1 MVIVLVLTSINFPS
15 GGVVE
20 IKAEAQQYFTKEL
33 FEYATTNYPHE
44 TAPGSAVSTVYYG
57 DTFGKIINVGDS
69 IKMNTYNSDHNAY
82 VYFIDSTEVLTK
94 EPTTTTP
101 YYKCLMTRNKEFE
114 VKEAYTSDDGDLI
127 SAPKGWR
134 FVGYHTRVFTGKNKN
149 RRAFF
154 FIPVHVCQPSSLTKT
169 EAKAPTCTKDGN
181 VEYYT
186 CPNASCG
193 KTYSDSEAQHE
204 ITDVKR
210 AAKGHSWKY
219 IQDSNS
225 KNTIK
230 ARCNNDGCT
239 YKDSDNL
246 TLSINAKDAAYT
258 GNAYLASN
266 VKVTDNLT
274 SVTKASQ
281 GTVTYY
287 AADSDGNKTGTS
299 ITAPVNK
306 GNYVAELTITDTSGQ
321 KHPVQDTFAIDKAD
335 QSATVSMADYNFDE
349 TVSIPTISG
358 QKGTTEVTYYYNTT
372 NSNENGTE
380 WKDIS
385 GDTLEP
391 GTYYMYAVIPET
403 ENYRAYTTPTT
414 SFKVIGKEMTG
425 IVANSVDTTYDKE
438 EHSISVSGYPE
449 GATVRYGTEAGTYDL
464 TESPEFVDAGTYTVY
479 FKITARGYN
488 PYIGQTTVTIQPKEV
503 ELVWSNTEFTY
514 DGTVQTPLATVVEN
528 SLCAGDSCTVT
539 VTGGQKD
546 YSASAYTAKASSLS
560 NTNYKLP
567 DNVTQEFTIAQ
578 KEIGVNWSNT
588 ELTYNRAVQTPT
600 ANLDGVCSGDT
611 CTVTV
616 GGGQTNVGENYKATA
631 TLNNNNYTLAE
642 TDKEVTYKIVPKP
655 ITKDMIGLDG
665 ANHQYTYTG
674 TTITPVVTVKDGDS
688 VTLEQ
693 GEDKDYVV
701 SGTTSAESFGTYEL
715 IVTGN
720 GNYTGEVKVGWKIA
734 DSNPPTGT
742 ITIKDDSWTA
752 FWNGV
757 TFGKF
762 FKETQTVTITAE
774 DPAGEN
780 GAAASGIDKMYYYKS
795 SEILTYDAIAA
806 LPEGTWTEY
815 KDSFSIDPDAKLVI
829 YAKITDKSG
838 NVSYIS
844 TEGLVLDKTAPAI
857 TGVTDKM
864 KYCGA
869 KTITVKDANLSKV
882 TVNGE
887 DVTLTDD
894 TYQLSTTEDTG
905 KEFTIVA
912 TDKAGNS
919 TTVTVT
925 IYKDHDWP
933 ENWMPV
939 KEATATKEGKE
950 EKVCTNCKQ
959 KKVRTIPV
967 TGSTEGTTNGNLTKD
982 AEVAP
987 DAPIREATLNT
998 SKENLLSG
1006 IFSGSIGSSNARVW
1020 IEIDAVDE
1028 SSITVDA
1035 KENMIKEAEKN
1046 VGKNPTLTYFDASL
1060 YKKVDDNTQV
1070 KISNPGCNISISI
1083 VIPDTLL
1090 NHDSLMVRDYK
1101 IIRLHDGDVKT
1112 ISGTFDENTKEFT
1125 FETNLFSTYAIA
1137 YTDKPKYPGGNP
1149 GSGTSPSG
1157 GGSSSGGGGSYYYPV
1172 TGITVTPDKATLTK
1186 AGENLQLTANVSPSY
1201 ATNKNVTWTSDNEA
1215 VVTVDSTGKVT
1226 AVGNGT
1232 ATITATTPNG
1242 KTAISVITV
1251 NIQKEATGG
1260 DQPAISA
1267 EPEYPQISATPTE
1280 PGRPVPPTISPTPEQ
1295 MVVPT
1300 IPAEPE
1306 RPVPPIVTEVPNYSP
1321 GATMQPSIT
1330 TAVPSTEQPITTQP
1344 VVTQPATSL
1353 APTVTSKPVAKKV
1366 TSDFGTLKARSE
1378 KQTSNS
1384 ITLKWTKVS
1393 AADGYLIYGSKCNSH
1408 EVQYTRKFI
1417 TTIKGNST
1425 LTWTHKQRKQ
1435 ATYYKYQVKAYKLV
1449 DGKKVIIAK
1458 SVGIHATT
1466 KSKKHC
1472 VASTVQI
1479 AKIAGKKVS
1488 EVAKNLKVTLTNGST
1503 AKIKA
1508 TEVPA
1513 ENGKTI
1519 HHHRDICYESSDR
1532 RIATVTKSGKIIA
1545 KGKGTC
1551 KIWVYAQNGVYKTII
1566 ITVK

>member
-1 MVIVLVLTSINFPS
+1 MKRKINHFKHVIAIVMIVLLTTTSVDMS
-15 GGVVE
+15 GFWGMEKVY
-20 IKAEAQQYFTKEL
+20 A
-33 FEYATTNYPHE
+33 ATTYNAPDVKSSLYSQYKDKIQFTDSNGNTRNYFYNK
-44 TAPGSAVSTVYYG
+44 SNTVGNG
-57 DTFGKIINVGDS
+57 DTYYAGDIFKNTSTTVNYHFFFFKQPLTEEEVKNGAVRNYIKGLMINKKSPTKHTLEKEYTSTAGETVSAPDGWR
-69 IKMNTYNSDHNAY
+69 IFAY
-82 VYFIDSTEVLTK
+82 VSVTSTITWLCFC
-94 EPTTTTP
+94 P
-101 YYKCLMTRNKEFE
+101 
-114 VKEAYTSDDGDLI
+114 A
-127 SAPKGWR
+127 
-134 FVGYHTRVFTGKNKN
+134 
-149 RRAFF
+149 
-154 FIPVHVCQPSSLTKT
+154 HVCNSSSLTKT
-169 EAKAPTCTKDGN
+169 EAKEPTCIEDGN

-186 CPNASCG
+186 CTCG
-193 KTYSDSEAQHE
+193 KTYSDSEAKTE
-204 ITDVKR
+204 ITDVKIP
-210 AAKGHSWKY
+210 ATGHSWNY

-225 KNTIK
+225 KKTIK
-230 ARCNNDGCT
+230 ARCNKDGCT
-239 YKDSDNL
+239 YKDSDDL

-266 VKVTDNLT
+266 VEVTDNLT
-274 SVTKASQ
+274 SVTGASKS
-281 GTVTYY
+281 TVTYY

-306 GNYVAELTITDTSGQ
+306 GNYVAELTITDASST
-321 KHPVQDTFAIDKAD
+321 KYTVQDTFTIDKAD

-438 EHSISVSGYPE
+438 EHSISVSGYPD
-449 GATVRYGTEAGTYDL
+449 GATVSYGTEAGTYDL
-464 TESPEFVDAGTYTVY
+464 TESPEFVNADTYTVY

-488 PYIGQTTVTIQPKEV
+488 PYSGQTTVTIHPKEV
-503 ELVWSNTEFTY
+503 ELAWSNTDLTY

-616 GGGQTNVGENYKATA
+616 GGGQTDVGENYKATA

-688 VTLEQ
+688 VTLVQ

-815 KDSFSIDPDAKLVI
+815 KDSFSVDPDAKLVI

-869 KTITVKDANLSKV
+869 KTITVKDVNLSKV

-925 IYKDHDWP
+925 IYKDHDWST
-933 ENWMPV
+933 EWTPV
-939 KEATATKEGKE
+939 KEATATEEGKE

-959 KKVRTIPV
+959 KKVRTIPA
-967 TGSTEGTTNGNLTKD
+967 TGSTEDTTNGNLTKD

-987 DAPIREATLNT
+987 DAPIEVASLNNKKSDILDATSIFT
-998 SKENLLSG
+998 S
-1006 IFSGSIGSSNARVW
+1006 
-1020 IEIDAVDE
+1020 
-1028 SSITVDA
+1028 
-1035 KENMIKEAEKN
+1035 AEK
-1046 VGKNPTLTYFDASL
+1046 A
-1060 YKKVDDNTQV
+1060 
-1070 KISNPGCNISISI
+1070 
-1083 VIPDTLL
+1083 
-1090 NHDSLMVRDYK
+1090 
-1101 IIRLHDGDVKT
+1101 
-1112 ISGTFDENTKEFT
+1112 
-1125 FETNLFSTYAIA
+1125 
-1137 YTDKPKYPGGNP
+1137 
-1149 GSGTSPSG
+1149 
-1157 GGSSSGGGGSYYYPV
+1157 
-1172 TGITVTPDKATLTK
+1172 
-1186 AGENLQLTANVSPSY
+1186 
-1201 ATNKNVTWTSDNEA
+1201 
-1215 VVTVDSTGKVT
+1215 
-1226 AVGNGT
+1226 
-1232 ATITATTPNG
+1232 
-1242 KTAISVITV
+1242 
-1251 NIQKEATGG
+1251 
-1260 DQPAISA
+1260 
-1267 EPEYPQISATPTE
+1267 
-1280 PGRPVPPTISPTPEQ
+1280 
-1295 MVVPT
+1295 
-1300 IPAEPE
+1300 
-1306 RPVPPIVTEVPNYSP
+1306 
-1321 GATMQPSIT
+1321 
-1330 TAVPSTEQPITTQP
+1330 
-1344 VVTQPATSL
+1344 
-1353 APTVTSKPVAKKV
+1353 
-1366 TSDFGTLKARSE
+1366 
-1378 KQTSNS
+1378 
-1384 ITLKWTKVS
+1384 
-1393 AADGYLIYGSKCNSH
+1393 
-1408 EVQYTRKFI
+1408 
-1417 TTIKGNST
+1417 
-1425 LTWTHKQRKQ
+1425 
-1435 ATYYKYQVKAYKLV
+1435 
-1449 DGKKVIIAK
+1449 
-1458 SVGIHATT
+1458 
-1466 KSKKHC
+1466 
-1472 VASTVQI
+1472 
-1479 AKIAGKKVS
+1479 
-1488 EVAKNLKVTLTNGST
+1488 
-1503 AKIKA
+1503 
-1508 TEVPA
+1508 
-1513 ENGKTI
+1513 
-1519 HHHRDICYESSDR
+1519 
-1532 RIATVTKSGKIIA
+1532 
-1545 KGKGTC
+1545 
-1551 KIWVYAQNGVYKTII
+1551 
-1566 ITVK
+1566 

>member
-1 MVIVLVLTSINFPS
+1 MKRKINHFKHVIAIVMIVLLTTTSVDMS
-15 GGVVE
+15 GFWGMEKVY
-20 IKAEAQQYFTKEL
+20 A
-33 FEYATTNYPHE
+33 ATTYTIVNVRKSLREQYQYTDEIFYNTDDGLNGTYYYNKSNTVENGVTYYAGDIFKNTSTVIASHLYIYKEPIKEEDVPNDAVHNNRIKDVMIVKNNGKKTLEE
-44 TAPGSAVSTVYYG
+44 TYTSNAGEAVSAPDGWYI
-57 DTFGKIINVGDS
+57 F
-69 IKMNTYNSDHNAY
+69 AY
-82 VYFIDSTEVLTK
+82 VDRGGAGT
-94 EPTTTTP
+94 
-101 YYKCLMTRNKEFE
+101 CL
-114 VKEAYTSDDGDLI
+114 LLC
-127 SAPKGWR
+127 
-134 FVGYHTRVFTGKNKN
+134 
-149 RRAFF
+149 
-154 FIPVHVCQPSSLTKT
+154 PVHVCKSSTLTKT
-169 EAKAPTCTKDGN
+169 AAKAPTCTKDGN

-186 CPNASCG
+186 CTCG
-193 KTYSDSEAQHE
+193 KTYSDSEAKKE
-204 ITDVKR
+204 ITVVKR
-210 AAKGHSWKY
+210 PATGHSWKY
-219 IQDSNS
+219 IQDINS

-258 GNAYLASN
+258 GNAYSN

-274 SVTKASQ
+274 SVTNASK

-287 AADSDGNKTGTS
+287 ATDSDGNKTGTS

-321 KHPVQDTFAIDKAD
+321 KYTVQDTFAIDKAD

-414 SFKVIGKEMTG
+414 AFKVIGKEMTG

-438 EHSISVSGYPE
+438 EHSISVSGYPDE
-449 GATVRYGTEAGTYDL
+449 ATVRYGTEAGTYDL

-578 KEIGVNWSNT
+578 KEIGVNWSNI

-674 TTITPVVTVKDGDS
+674 TTITPVVTIKDGDS

-701 SGTTSAESFGTYEL
+701 SGTTSAESFGAYEL
-715 IVTGN
+715 IVTGK

-774 DPAGEN
+774 DPADEN

-869 KTITVKDANLSKV
+869 KTITVKDVNLSKV

-925 IYKDHDWP
+925 IYKDHNWP
-933 ENWMPV
+933 AEWTSV

-967 TGSTEGTTNGNLTKD
+967 TGSTEDTTNGNLTKD

-987 DAPIREATLNT
+987 DAPIEVASLNNKKSDILDAT
-998 SKENLLSG
+998 S
-1006 IFSGSIGSSNARVW
+1006 IFTPAEKAQITNGDDARVW
-1020 IEIDAVDE
+1020 LEVTKTDE
-1028 SSITVDA
+1028 NKITPSDQT
-1035 KENMIKEAEKN
+1035 KITEAAEDIM
-1046 VGKNPTLTYFDASL
+1046 GSDPDITYFDADL
-1060 YKKVDDNTQV
+1060 FKKVGDTGNKE
-1070 KISNPGCNISISI
+1070 KISEPGIDIEVTI
-1083 VIPDTLL
+1083 KIPDELL
-1090 NHDSLMVRDYK
+1090 RHDRSMIREYQ
-1101 IIRLHDGDVKT
+1101 IIRLHAGNVDIIRD
-1112 ISGTFDENTKEFT
+1112 GTFDESTNEFT
-1125 FETNLFSTYAIA
+1125 FKTDKFSTYAIA
-1137 YTDKPKYPGGNP
+1137 YKDTQRYPGGNP

-1157 GGSSSGGGGSYYYPV
+1157 AGSSSGGGGSYYYPV

-1186 AGENLQLTANVSPSY
+1186 AGETLQLTANVSPSY

-1232 ATITATTPNG
+1232 ATITATTQSG
-1242 KTAISVITV
+1242 SKTATIVITV
-1251 NIQKEATGG
+1251 NIQNETSEIEH
-1260 DQPAISA
+1260 PVISA
-1267 EPEYPQISATPTE
+1267 EPVLPQISATPTE
-1280 PGRPVPPTISPTPEQ
+1280 PARPIPP
-1295 MVVPT
+1295 V
-1300 IPAEPE
+1300 
-1306 RPVPPIVTEVPNYSP
+1306 VTEVPKQSP
-1321 GATMQPSIT
+1321 EATMQPSVT
-1330 TAVPSTEQPITTQP
+1330 TAIPSTKQP
-1344 VVTQPATSL
+1344 VSTLKPPAT
-1353 APTVTSKPVAKKV
+1353 PKPVAKKV

-1378 KQTSNS
+1378 KQTHTT

-1408 EVQYTRKFI
+1408 GVKYTKKYI
-1417 TTIKGNST
+1417 KTIKGNKT
-1425 LTWTHKQRKQ
+1425 LTWTHKNRKE

-1449 DGKKVIIAK
+1449 KGKKVIIAK
-1458 SVGIHATT
+1458 SVEIHATT
-1466 KSKKHC
+1466 KSNKYC
-1472 VASTVQI
+1472 VAGKVQI
-1479 AKIAGKKVS
+1479 DKLAGKKVS
-1488 EVAKNLKVTLTNGST
+1488 KTTKKLKLTLRHGRT

-1508 TEVPA
+1508 AEIPA
-1513 ENGKTI
+1513 ETGKTI
-1519 HHHRDICYESSDR
+1519 HHHRDICYESSNR
-1532 RIATVTKSGKIIA
+1532 KIAIVTKSGKIIA
-1545 KGKGTC
+1545 VGKGTC
-1551 KIWVYAQNGVYKTII
+1551 KIWVYAQNGVYKTIT